1 MALIV
6 PLREVV
12 GGVEAGGGVAVDGAD
27 GELPPHPTAN
37 SRTTR
42 SDEPRY
48 FMRRRMLPL
57 PHSQIVC
64 STSLRI
70 LSQHSRRPSKQPIE
84 KPTNRFSTSL
94 TFSPHDR

>member
-64 STSLRI
+64 STSLPDPQSA
-70 LSQHSRRPSKQPIE
+70 LTTPLE

>member
-42 SDEPRY
+42 SDESRY

-64 STSLRI
+64 STSLPDPQSALTTPLETAYRKADESI
-70 LSQHSRRPSKQPIE
+70 QHVID
-84 KPTNRFSTSL
+84 L
-94 TFSPHDR
+94 LAA